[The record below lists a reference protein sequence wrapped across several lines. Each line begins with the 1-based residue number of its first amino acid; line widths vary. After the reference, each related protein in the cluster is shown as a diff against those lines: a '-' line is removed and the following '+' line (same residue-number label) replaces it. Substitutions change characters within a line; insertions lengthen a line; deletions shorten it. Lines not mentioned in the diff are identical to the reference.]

1 MFKKLLSKVKDAQ
14 TLVSLLKLFQ
24 DANPNLRAALLER
37 EQGSGEALQ
46 QTGRELGAASGKVSG
61 QPYRQSRS
69 PETLYPYSDAGG
81 LSHAGQHPGVF
92 PSHSSGV

>member
-1 MFKKLLSKVKDAQ
+1 MFKKLLSKVKDAQNLGAQTLDAQ

-24 DANPNLRAALLER
+24 DVNPKLRVALMER
-37 EQGSGEALQ
+37 EGGSGEALQ
-46 QTGRELGAASGKVSG
+46 QTGREVGAASGKVSG

-81 LSHAGQHPGVF
+81 F
-92 PSHSSGV
+92 TTC